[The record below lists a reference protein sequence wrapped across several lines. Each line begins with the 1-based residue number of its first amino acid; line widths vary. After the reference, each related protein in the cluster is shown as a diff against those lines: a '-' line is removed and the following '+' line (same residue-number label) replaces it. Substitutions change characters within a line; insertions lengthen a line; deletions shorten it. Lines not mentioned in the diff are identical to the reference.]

1 MTILFHRPTP
11 WSNNINCSTKTYSKL
26 FAEAGYSVIYL
37 QSNIN
42 LLHWITG
49 KGYFKTWKEG
59 SRFAG
64 NVWVTCALSL
74 IPYYDKSPLFSK
86 KIIRF
91 SYKFCF
97 PSIRRLVLKSG
108 FGEPD
113 IIWTTVPGSSVLKEI
128 FPNSQLIFHC
138 IDNYAAYRG
147 DQVTK
152 IETEDYKKSDHIFVI
167 GEVLKKHV
175 LSLNTSEEKITNLG
189 QGVNIERYQKK
200 YEIPEDLK
208 NIAGPIAIWV
218 GVLEKFDTTYLEI
231 IAKTMKKR
239 GGSVVLLGPIKK
251 SYTDLFIGFDN
262 IFFLGSKSSIDVPK
276 YLLHCDIGLMPYNR
290 TNQEIYKGQH
300 PLKLYEYAAAK
311 LPIISTW
318 NDEYETLKPPVLL
331 INNEKDIEKVINE
344 ALDNANFWKDKVYD
358 FALKNTWE
366 NCKNKAEKTI
376 FNITN
381 KTITSI

>member
-1 MTILFHRPTP
+1 MNILFHRPTP

-26 FAEAGYSVIYL
+26 FAKSGHCVTYL
-37 QSNIN
+37 QTSIN
-42 LLHWITG
+42 LLHWITR
-49 KGYFKTWKEG
+49 KGYYKTWKEG
-59 SRFAG
+59 SRFSE
-64 NVWVTCALSL
+64 NIWVTCALSL
-74 IPYYDKSPLFSK
+74 LPYYDKSTLFSK

-147 DQVTK
+147 NQVTN
-152 IETEDYKKSDHIFVI
+152 IEAQDYKKSDHIFVI

-189 QGVNIERYQKK
+189 QGVNIDLYQKDYK
-200 YEIPEDLK
+200 IPEDLK

-239 GGSVVLLGPIKK
+239 GGSVVLLGPIIN
-251 SYTDLFIGFDN
+251 SFTNLFTNFNN
-262 IFFLGSKSSIDVPK
+262 IFFLGSKSSKEVPK

-290 TNQEIYKGQH
+290 INQEIYKGQH

-331 INNEKDIEKVINE
+331 INNEKDIQKAINE
-344 ALDNANFWKDKVYD
+344 ALDNANFWKEKVYN
-358 FALKNTWE
+358 FALNYTWE
-366 NCKNKAEKTI
+366 NCKNKAE
-376 FNITN
+376 NIILRLTN
-381 KTITSI
+381 KTIL

>member
-1 MTILFHRPTP
+1 MNILFHRPTP

-26 FAEAGYSVIYL
+26 FAKSGHCVTYL
-37 QSNIN
+37 QTSIN
-42 LLHWITG
+42 LLHWITR
-49 KGYFKTWKEG
+49 KGYYKTWKEG
-59 SRFAG
+59 SRFSE
-64 NVWVTCALSL
+64 NIWVTCALSL
-74 IPYYDKSPLFSK
+74 LPYYDKSTLFSK

-113 IIWTTVPGSSVLKEI
+113 IIWTTVPGSSSVLKEI

-147 DQVTK
+147 NQVTK
-152 IETEDYKKSDHIFVI
+152 IEAQDYNKSDHIFVI

-175 LSLNTSEEKITNLG
+175 LSLNTREDKITNLG
-189 QGVNIERYQKK
+189 QGVNIDLYQKDYK
-200 YEIPEDLK
+200 IPEDLK

-218 GVLEKFDTTYLEI
+218 GVLEKFDKTYLEI
-231 IAKTMKKR
+231 ISKTMKKR
-239 GGSVVLLGPIKK
+239 GGSVVLLGPITK
-251 SYTDLFIGFDN
+251 SFTNLFTNFNN
-262 IFFLGSKSSIDVPK
+262 IFFLGSKSSKEVPK

-331 INNEKDIEKVINE
+331 VNQEKDIEKAIYE
-344 ALDNANFWKDKVYD
+344 ALDNANFWKEKVYN
-358 FALKNTWE
+358 FALNYTWE
-366 NCKNKAEKTI
+366 KCKNKAEDIICKLI
-376 FNITN
+376 N
-381 KTITSI
+381 

>member
-1 MTILFHRPTP
+1 MNILFHRPTSF
-11 WSNNINCSTKTYSKL
+11 SNNINCSTKTYSKL
-26 FAEAGYSVIYL
+26 FAKSGHCVTYL
-37 QSNIN
+37 QTSIN
-42 LLHWITG
+42 LLHWITR
-49 KGYFKTWKEG
+49 KGYYKTWKEG
-59 SRFAG
+59 SRFSE
-64 NVWVTCALSL
+64 NIWVTCALSL
-74 IPYYDKSPLFSK
+74 LPYYDKSPLFSK

-147 DQVTK
+147 NQITK
-152 IETEDYKKSDHIFVI
+152 IEAQDYKKSDHIFVI

-189 QGVNIERYQKK
+189 QGVNIDLYQKDYK
-200 YEIPEDLK
+200 IPEDLK

-239 GGSVVLLGPIKK
+239 GGSVVLLGPITK
-251 SYTDLFIGFDN
+251 SFTNLFTNFNN
-262 IFFLGSKSSIDVPK
+262 IFFLGSKSYTDVPK
-276 YLLHCDIGLMPYNR
+276 YLVHSDIGLMPYNR

-331 INNEKDIEKVINE
+331 INNEKDIQTVIDE
-344 ALDNANFWKDKVYD
+344 ALDNANFWKEKVYD

-381 KTITSI
+381 KTRTSI

>member
-1 MTILFHRPTP
+1 MNILFHRPTSF
-11 WSNNINCSTKTYSKL
+11 SNNINCSTKTYSKL
-26 FAEAGYSVIYL
+26 FAKSGHSVTYL
-37 QSNIN
+37 QTSIN

-49 KGYFKTWKEG
+49 KGYYKTWKEG
-59 SRFAG
+59 SRFSE
-64 NVWVTCALSL
+64 NIWVICALSL
-74 IPYYDKSPLFSK
+74 LPYYDKSSLFSK
-86 KIIRF
+86 KIIKL

-108 FGEPD
+108 YGEPD

-147 DQVTK
+147 NQITK
-152 IETEDYKKSDHIFVI
+152 IELQDYMKSDHIFVI

-175 LSLNTSEEKITNLG
+175 LSLNIKEDKITNLG
-189 QGVNIERYQKK
+189 QGVNFDLYQKEYK
-200 YEIPEDLK
+200 IPESLQ
-208 NIAGPIAIWV
+208 NIPGPVAIWV
-218 GVLEKFDTTYLEI
+218 GVLEKFDKTYLEI
-231 IAKTMKKR
+231 IAKSMKKR
-239 GGSVVLLGPIKK
+239 GGSVVLLGPIIK
-251 SYTDLFIGFDN
+251 SFTNLFANFDN
-262 IFFLGSKSSIDVPK
+262 IFFLGSKSSKEVPK

-331 INNEKDIEKVINE
+331 INNEKDIQKVINE
-344 ALDNANFWKDKVYD
+344 ALDNANFWKEKVYN
-358 FALKNTWE
+358 FALNNTWE
-366 NCKNKAEKTI
+366 KCKNKADNVI
-376 FNITN
+376 LRLRN
-381 KTITSI
+381 KFI